1 MSGWDVNKMNGNKP
15 EKKIS
20 AGGVVA
26 TIWRNQSKGKD
37 GRPVEFRTV
46 SLEKRYK
53 DGNDWKSTNSFGV
66 NDLPKAALVAQEAYK
81 YLVLKEKS
89 DNNSGYSEEAEEE
102 EAIM

>member
-1 MSGWDVNKMNGNKP
+1 MNKMNGNKP

-46 SLEKRYK
+46 TVEKRYK
-53 DGNDWKSTNSFGV
+53 DGNDWKSTSSFGL

-81 YLVLKEKS
+81 HLVLKEK
-89 DNNSGYSEEAEEE
+89 NENSNGGYGEDIEEE
-102 EAIM
+102 EPVM